1 MFQDRMEVWE
11 EIEAK
16 VISDNDVPVVKTH
29 NKVSDSFQS
38 KFVVM
43 ILGIKLSQA
52 SVFQE
57 ITSIL
62 KELKRVQCQL
72 EGESLSFTDNR
83 KNPYV
88 TGTWIIWGQQ
98 LILVFPFSSY
108 QHSHGARW
116 ANSNI
121 QTLSLR
127 RLLLVWSSALQNLF
141 LKGLA
146 NWPSCL

>member
-1 MFQDRMEVWE
+1 MEVWE

-88 TGTWIIWGQQ
+88 TGT
-98 LILVFPFSSY
+98 
-108 QHSHGARW
+108 
-116 ANSNI
+116 
-121 QTLSLR
+121 
-127 RLLLVWSSALQNLF
+127 
-141 LKGLA
+141 
-146 NWPSCL
+146 